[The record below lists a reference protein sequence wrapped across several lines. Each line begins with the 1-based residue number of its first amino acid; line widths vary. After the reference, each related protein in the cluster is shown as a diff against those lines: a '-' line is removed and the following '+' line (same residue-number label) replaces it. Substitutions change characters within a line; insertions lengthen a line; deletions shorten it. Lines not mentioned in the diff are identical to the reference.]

1 MIKIKIDN
9 GLIVE
14 GDDPKLKAPIVRQ
27 FLKDDWR
34 FVEESGIFRRSE
46 ESTPAAIEQI
56 VLFLKEFFKDLEID
70 STIQNHVEQRQEKRR
85 EIHDQRQEAINVK
98 ALIEQGENKV
108 PDLKIPRLVNGPLY
122 WYQRLG
128 VQHALTIGNSANF
141 SVPGSGKTWMG
152 YSVFFVMK
160 DEQKIVDKLL
170 VCYW

>member
-70 STIQNHVEQRQEKRR
+70 STVQNHVEQRQEKRK

-98 ALIEQGENKV
+98 EAKKLI
-108 PDLKIPRLVNGPLY
+108 PPLIKGY
-122 WYQRLG
+122 LRLG
-128 VQHALTIGNSANF
+128 AYIGDGA
-141 SVPGSGKTWMG
+141 VL
-152 YSVFFVMK
+152 
-160 DEQKIVDKLL
+160 DEQFSTTDILIILKT
-170 VCYW
+170 